1 MKVEW
6 SSLHEPAVSARV
18 GRWLGICF
26 GIAFLTGLISHYAQA
41 VSHPV
46 PFPASPAWG
55 YRVTQGL
62 HIAAGTAAIPLLLVK
77 LWAVYPRLFR
87 GPPKQPRA
95 LLINVLERGSIGV
108 LVAAAIFQLSTGLMN
123 AAQWYPWSFSFRANH
138 YAVAWVAIGA
148 LVLHI
153 AVKLPVI
160 REALGEDVRPQE
172 PTEPEEPEE
181 PAEPEGRETSISR
194 RTVLTGAYTAAI
206 AAVLATA
213 GGTVPWLRQ
222 VSVFAVRTGEGPQ
235 GVPINR
241 SAQAAGVTAAD
252 TSPDFRLVVAHGSQ
266 EVTLSRADLELLP
279 QHTEEL
285 PIACVEGWSA
295 TGTWSGVRVRD
306 LLALVDAPREKDITV
321 QSMQRRG
328 AFSRTVL
335 HANFADDERTL
346 LALTLAGEPL
356 TLDHG
361 SPCRIIAPNRPG
373 VLQTKWVNRLEVRG

>member
-1 MKVEW
+1 MQLTW
-6 SSLHEPAVSARV
+6 SALHEPAISARV

-26 GIAFLTGLISHYAQA
+26 GVAFLTGLISHYAQA
-41 VSHPV
+41 VNHPV
-46 PFPASPAWG
+46 PFPTSPAWG
-55 YRVTQGL
+55 YRLTQGL
-62 HIAAGTAAIPLLLVK
+62 HVAAGTAAIPLLLVK
-77 LWAVYPRLFR
+77 LWAVYPRLFHR
-87 GPPKQPRA
+87 PPKQPRS
-95 LLINVLERGSIGV
+95 LLIHLAERLSIGV

-123 AAQWYPWSFSFRANH
+123 AAQWYPWSFSFRASH

-148 LVLHI
+148 LVVHI

-160 REALGEDVRPQE
+160 RQALGEEVRPRDADVQ
-172 PTEPEEPEE
+172 PRE
-181 PAEPEGRETSISR
+181 PAATISR
-194 RTVLTGAYTAAI
+194 RTVLTGTYAAAL

-222 VSVFAVRTGEGPQ
+222 VSVFATRSGEGPQ

-241 SAQAAGVTAAD
+241 SAEAAGVTAAD
-252 TSPDFRLVVAHGSQ
+252 AAAEFRLVVANGSR
-266 EVTLSRADLELLP
+266 EVALSRSDLEQLP

-295 TGTWSGVRVRD
+295 TGEWSGVRVRD
-306 LLALVDAPREKDITV
+306 LLALVDAPRDRDIAV

-328 AFSRTVL
+328 AFSRTL
-335 HANFADDERTL
+335 LQANFADDERTL

-373 VLQTKWVNRLEVRG
+373 VLQTKWVRRLEVR